1 MILLKTD
8 ENDPLIHVHKGFA
21 KLAGDYPYIKNRRNF
36 LKKI

>member
-21 KLAGDYPYIKNRRNF
+21 ELAGDY
-36 LKKI
+36 